1 MAEADWNDGNVR
13 CFGMLLD
20 GRAQAS
26 GIRQRGREAT
36 LLIVFNAWQD
46 VVKFTLPRATEGAQ
60 WSLLLDTNMPE
71 LPEGTPFDFGHAY
84 EVTGRSLLVLELI

>member
-1 MAEADWNDGNVR
+1 MGEADWKDGNIR

-26 GIRQRGREAT
+26 GIRQRGQEVT
-36 LLIVFNAWQD
+36 LLIVFNSWQD
-46 VVKFTLPRATEGAQ
+46 VVRFKLPEAPDGAK
-60 WSLLLDTNMPE
+60 WSLLLDSNMPE
-71 LPEGTPFDFGHAY
+71 VPEGTPFDFGHEY

>member
-1 MAEADWNDGNVR
+1 
-13 CFGMLLD
+13 MLLD
-20 GRAQAS
+20 GRAQVS
-26 GIRQRGREAT
+26 GIRQRGHDAT

-46 VVKFTLPRATEGAQ
+46 VVKFVLPEAPDGAK